1 MFKNSNYIYCFSSK
15 LSFPLPPEYLSVTTS
30 SVNSQISL
38 VSSKFSF
45 LLPPEYLSV
54 TTSSI
59 NAQISLVRCPP
70 LALCDIDPRN
80 WNYCDLIR
88 IPTHPLKNSTSIIEC
103 PTPPAE
109 SLEGPPKTEEEK
121 ISQQVFISSVTIVFS
136 LRFTLLWGL
145 ALAIKTKCGTLYH
158 LTAVLTRP
166 DTI

>member
-70 LALCDIDPRN
+70 LALCDIDPGN

-88 IPTHPLKNSTSIIEC
+88 IPPHLLKNSTSIIEC
-103 PTPPAE
+103 PTPPQNP
-109 SLEGPPKTEEEK
+109 LKGPPKTEEEK
-121 ISQQVFISSVTIVFS
+121 KNLNRFS
-136 LRFTLLWGL
+136 FLQLLLFFHYVSLFFG
-145 ALAIKTKCGTLYH
+145 
-158 LTAVLTRP
+158 VSR
-166 DTI
+166 